1 MANLSLDMPA
11 GKGGRGGGRW
21 DQFEANRK
29 MFQGKSACQDFLE
42 PLPDGCVHVHM
53 LSCMPILR

>member
-29 MFQGKSACQDFLE
+29 MFKASQ
-42 PLPDGCVHVHM
+42 PDRT
-53 LSCMPILR
+53 S

>member
-1 MANLSLDMPA
+1 MADLSLDMPA

-29 MFQGKSACQDFLE
+29 MFKVSQPARTS
-42 PLPDGCVHVHM
+42 
-53 LSCMPILR
+53 